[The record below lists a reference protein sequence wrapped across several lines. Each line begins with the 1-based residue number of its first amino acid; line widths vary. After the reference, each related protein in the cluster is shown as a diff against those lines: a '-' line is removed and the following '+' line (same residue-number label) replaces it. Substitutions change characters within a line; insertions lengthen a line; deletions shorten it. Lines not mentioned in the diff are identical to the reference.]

1 MTALNVFQRNRNRAA
16 VIVSAIAIAGVTSL
30 TPAHAGPNCSI
41 AGCSSTYND
50 TGATATALFNWCTAS
65 GSTGDTTTTRP
76 SCSSEGAA
84 QKQYLLLGHEHTPET
99 QDWDVLQIDAGWCYK
114 VYFDS
119 ITNFTRT
126 YDRRGKTAEWVKIS
140 DYADAHIQ
148 GQSNTSCP

>member
-1 MTALNVFQRNRNRAA
+1 MQALKFFQFNRSRAVA
-16 VIVSAIAIAGVTSL
+16 IVSVLAIAGIASP
-30 TPAHAGPNCSI
+30 TPAYAGPNCSI

-50 TGATATALFNWCTAS
+50 TGATATALFNWCTSS
-65 GSTGDTTTTRP
+65 GSTGDATTTRP
-76 SCSSEGAA
+76 SCSSDGVA
-84 QKQYLLLGHEHTPET
+84 QKQYLLLGHEHTPEN

-126 YDRRGKTAEWVKIS
+126 YDRRGKTTEWVKIA

-148 GQSNTSCP
+148 GQSNTTCP